1 MGVHGISRSMSEKLK
16 WKGEGSIG
24 DSTRADVAEVIAG
37 ERGKMKLLND
47 EDGMD
52 LAWIVMI
59 PLCPGNDEG
68 NEWPESERDIRMS

>member
-24 DSTRADVAEVIAG
+24 DSTRADAAEVIAG
-37 ERGKMKLLND
+37 ERGKIQLFND
-47 EDGMD
+47 EEAID
-52 LAWIVMI
+52 LAWRVMI

-68 NEWPESERDIRMS
+68 KEWPESERDI